1 MFQHSLILCAEYR
14 AASMKYLLGLFLW
27 IPHQV
32 TTWFVINFLTYVIV
46 ATWIGPVLLS
56 LI

>member
-1 MFQHSLILCAEYR
+1 MFQHPLILCAEYR
-14 AASMKYLLGLFLW
+14 AASIKYLLGLFLW
-27 IPHQV
+27 IPYQV

-46 ATWIGPVLLS
+46 AMWIGPVLLS